1 MYELKPMKTHQTGL
15 VTSFHMQLGRAALAL
30 AATMALVSC
39 GGGSGGTVPTS
50 GVKLRAL
57 STEFSQRK
65 AVAYSPYRTIEC
77 TVNNVFVGL
86 CAYDANKVLRA
97 LSNNAVAVATG
108 NPPVLEPDTANF
120 EPNIK
125 QDLDLLVAGGFKL
138 IRLFDSGKA
147 AETALSVIQTN
158 NLDIKVMLGVYIASD
173 SKPGV
178 DKVAIAAANQEQIA
192 RGVALANSFPSTVLA
207 VSVGNETMVSW
218 GQGGYPIDPAVM
230 AAHIKAVRGQ
240 ITQPVTSDDN
250 WAFYAES
257 VPGRDKPR
265 AIIDNI
271 DFVAMHTY
279 PLADTVPPA
288 VSTWD
293 WQQFGVPAG
302 IERAKAMMTAAVT
315 SAKSDYAKVRAHLD
329 RIGFSGMPIV
339 VGETGWK
346 SEPSASELNRAHPVN
361 QKMYFDGLTDWMTA
375 AKKSSSG
382 PVNIIYFEAFDEA
395 WKVTDNGWGLFNASR
410 KARYAVQDIYTDKAT
425 WETKTVD
432 GQEIV
437 PTYTLANALFAV
449 DIIPINVTGDRY
461 TVYADKLTVGETR
474 SGSTALDWYGWDSL
488 TISTAYAGEESTPG
502 VPVVGAPNGEEA
514 HGIEIL
520 PVPKEWGWGILVAP
534 QLATQTVDL
543 SKFEATGRLRFSI
556 KTTYP
561 GPIEVGFL
569 TGQGLTP
576 SAYDVYMVI
585 SNTNAD
591 GYGYINDGNWHE
603 VSVPISE
610 LKKNGNMAFGNFDP
624 TKSFFDI
631 TKVTQPFVIGD
642 RYANT
647 GKANN
652 FNNNTKIYVDNIYWS
667 K

>member
-1 MYELKPMKTHQTGL
+1 M
-15 VTSFHMQLGRAALAL
+15 TSFHMQLGRAALAL

-39 GGGSGGTVPTS
+39 GGGSGSGSGGIVPTS
-50 GVKLRAL
+50 GVQLRAL
-57 STEFSQRK
+57 SPEFSQRK
-65 AVAYSPYRTIEC
+65 AVSYSPYRTIEC
-77 TVNNVFVGL
+77 TMNGVPVGL

-108 NPPVLEPDTANF
+108 NPPVLEPDSATFEANVK
-120 EPNIK
+120 E
-125 QDLDLLVAGGFKL
+125 DLDILVAGNFKL

-147 AETALSVIQTN
+147 AETVLSLIQTN
-158 NLDIKVMLGVYIASD
+158 KLDIKVMLGVYIASD
-173 SKPGV
+173 RKPGV

-192 RGVALANSFPSTVLA
+192 RGVALANSFQGTVLA

-218 GQGGYPIDPAVM
+218 GQGGYPIEPAVM
-230 AAHIKAVRGQ
+230 AAHIKTVRSQ

-257 VPGRDKPR
+257 VLGQDKPR

-279 PLADTVPPA
+279 PLSDSTGAL
-288 VSTWD
+288 TWD

-302 IERAKAMMTAAVT
+302 IERAKAMMAAAIA
-315 SAKSDYAKVRAHLD
+315 SAQSDYAKVRAHLD

-339 VGETGWK
+339 IGETGWK
-346 SEPSASELNRAHPVN
+346 AEPSNNELNRAHPVN
-361 QKMYFDGLTDWMTA
+361 HKMYFDSLNEWL
-375 AKKSSSG
+375 AKSKQSGKG

-395 WKVTDNGWGLFNASR
+395 WKISDNGWGLFNANR
-410 KARYAVQDIYTDKAT
+410 KARYAVQDIYTDKAK

-432 GQEIV
+432 GKEIV
-437 PTYTLANALFAV
+437 PTYSIANALFAV

-461 TVYADKLTVGETR
+461 TLYADKQTPGETR
-474 SGSTALDWYGWDSL
+474 SGSTPLDWYGWDSL

-520 PVPKEWGWGILVAP
+520 PVPKDWGWGILVAP